1 MHDSSKAHDVFLP
14 HAENDAPL
22 RRKMVNTLSAVSFL
36 VLLTGCQ
43 SKLHATRD
51 AVAPETAVKLLEEGV
66 RAMTSGRGCIRGG
79 DAISYDEMKH
89 ALANRD
95 YTIVRY
101 SHEEHRSEQTH
112 WFAMKQVRG
121 DLLMSATIV
130 AKGTSCLEYRFT
142 ITVE

>member
-1 MHDSSKAHDVFLP
+1 MHDSSKAHDVFFRP
-14 HAENDAPL
+14 AENNAPL
-22 RRKMVNTLSAVSFL
+22 RRKMVSMMSAVSLL

-43 SKLHATRD
+43 PKLHVTRD
-51 AVAPETAVKLLEEGV
+51 AVAPETAVRLLEQGV

-79 DAISYDEMKH
+79 DAISHDEMKH

-101 SHEEHRSEQTH
+101 SHEEHRGEQTH

-130 AKGTSCLEYRFT
+130 AKGASCLEYRFT
-142 ITVE
+142 IIVE